1 MSIAINFVD
10 DDDEPGRVAFSEA
23 EMTGYREFYFILPI
37 IVPAVKACY
46 RLWDPV
52 TARISLSIYHA
63 YFLCCMNAALHLYQ
77 IRARGVESTIDD
89 VLECDE
95 AVPRFAAI
103 VAILDAAV
111 QRCHQVY
118 TANPV
123 GGPEFY
129 FLITDLLYL
138 TASKV
143 YAVGRQ
149 DPDIISGLGDA
160 RLIAF
165 NPAEK
170 SRFPDAEYVLDL
182 IISPLSECYHHFAPF
197 HTGMDEAA
205 FLARFFRSID
215 VAAETYYRQRG
226 RSEVDASDLA
236 AIDLPHIKETLP
248 LFLTCFEKCR
258 AVWTVVD
265 FDRATYVKMVADY
278 LRIIGFRMYRN
289 G

>member
-10 DDDEPGRVAFSEA
+10 DDDEPGPVTFSEA
-23 EMTGYREFYFILPI
+23 EMKGHRKFDLILPI

-52 TARISLSIYHA
+52 TVRISFSTYHD
-63 YFLCCMNAALHLYQ
+63 YFLCCMNAALYLYQ
-77 IRARGVESTIDD
+77 IRARGVELTIDD
-89 VLECDE
+89 VLELDE

-111 QRCHQVY
+111 QRCHEVY
-118 TANPV
+118 TANLV
-123 GGPEFY
+123 GEPEFY
-129 FLITDLLYL
+129 FVITDLLYL

-143 YAVGRQ
+143 YAIGRQ
-149 DPDIISGLGDA
+149 DPDTISSFGDA
-160 RLIAF
+160 QLIAF

-170 SRFPDAEYVLDL
+170 SCFPHAEYVLDL
-182 IISPLSECYHHFAPF
+182 IISPLSECYNHFEPF
-197 HTGMDEAA
+197 HTGVDEAT

-226 RSEVDASDLA
+226 RSEVHTSDWA

-265 FDRATYVKMVADY
+265 FDHATYVRMVADY
-278 LRIIGFRMYRN
+278 IRIIGVKMYRN